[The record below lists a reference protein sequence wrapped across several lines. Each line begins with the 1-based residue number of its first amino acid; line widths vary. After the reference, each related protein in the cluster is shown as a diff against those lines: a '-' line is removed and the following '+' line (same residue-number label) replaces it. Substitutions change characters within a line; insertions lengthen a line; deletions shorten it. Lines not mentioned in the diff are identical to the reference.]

1 MGQVGDSSTT
11 IYLPLATDVV
21 VKGFTN
27 AADIQ
32 RITVTPSGGNPS
44 VFQGTG
50 EQNTPIGSMHF
61 TTPASG
67 EQPSVAIKIEY
78 SGDGGNTWQPSD
90 IFTDSCSIEAYQ
102 LVVVVSEDHVDE
114 DYNDA
119 VCIISWPEAVS

>member
-1 MGQVGDSSTT
+1 MGQAGDSSTT
-11 IYLPLATDVV
+11 IYLPSSTDVV

-32 RITVTPSGGNPS
+32 RITVKPSNGSSS

-50 EQNTPIGSMHF
+50 EQNTPIGSVHF

-67 EQPSVAIKIEY
+67 EQASVTITIEY
-78 SGDGGNTWQPSD
+78 SGDGGRTWQPSD
-90 IFTDSCSIEAYQ
+90 IFTDTCSIQAYQ

-119 VCIISWPEAVS
+119 VCMVSWPEAEG